1 MSIFWYSKDKEKEG
15 KNSTTTNTTTKE
27 NLIST
32 GPSSSSTSS
41 ISSSGSSGG
50 STAGGYNGNNDGSSG
65 SSSSRT
71 SRVSKDVD
79 IEIDNLSVRSD
90 VLLEIATFLARRW
103 SGIDDATVIISRER
117 KTATN
122 IEKRKITLPE
132 LDYFYGNLFQKYR
145 QWRTLLWYESMRLK
159 YSFKIYD
166 TDIAFGYIFNIIET
180 KRVEILGLNEWRGMI
195 NEIIFYEA
203 LTGNNKP
210 MLNSLHGKTKIIEAF
225 SQFFLTGFIKGE
237 IFGGENERIQKAS
250 EYAKE
255 MIKDYIKNYK
265 KSDNNK
271 NKVNHSFG
279 DPTTDQ
285 KWLENETRQV
295 IKILQ
300 IDSLMSIPPIPL
312 MMPKS
317 KFGISMTRE
326 EILDQIEK
334 IVKLK
339 TKDIEI
345 EKVKKDIEQGKEI
358 REEFKVIV
366 KESKKSDNKG
376 YETIENL
383 AITIPDNDLDVDE
396 SKIYDYNL
404 INKVKT
410 ALKEWKSGW
419 KENYDYQGEEL
430 EVENY
435 IERHQKVFI
444 NDKKVSIN
452 IKISILLDLSSSIE
466 DNEIE
471 YKKAAVALCEGLEYL
486 GIKFSVYAFN
496 TESRSIKCWI
506 IKPQGVRWGSIYAK
520 RLMKVKPLGGTP
532 LAEVYGILQPTIS
545 SFKPDIFVTL
555 TDGEPS
561 DMNAVRK
568 TVLAYKRYG
577 IKMIAIGLGSD
588 VNDAVGIG
596 HNLKYL
602 EYEKALSLSKKRLQ
616 DLPKKVLG
624 LLATE

>member
-27 NLIST
+27 NLIPT
-32 GPSSSSTSS
+32 GL
-41 ISSSGSSGG
+41 
-50 STAGGYNGNNDGSSG
+50 
-65 SSSSRT
+65 SSSRT

-79 IEIDNLSVRSD
+79 IEIDNLSIRND

-103 SGIDDATVIISRER
+103 SDRDDATVIFSREQ

-210 MLNSLHGKTKIIEAF
+210 ILNSLHGKTKIIEAF

-265 KSDNNK
+265 KSDKNK
-271 NKVNHSFG
+271 NKVNYSFG
-279 DPTTDQ
+279 DPATDQ

-358 REEFKVIV
+358 RDEFKVIV

-396 SKIYDYNL
+396 NKIYDYNL

-419 KENYDYQGEEL
+419 KENYDDQGEEL

-602 EYEKALSLSKKRLQ
+602 DYEKALSLSKKRLQ